1 MPAGQISVTRDKN
14 RIPALLGTS
23 NSDGSTPVAIYAD
36 PATQRLLVDAGT
48 ITIGAISGNKSNN
61 TAGPGSTNLGVL
73 PAVANAAA
81 PSYTEGN
88 QVALSTDLSG
98 AVRVTGSLSIGG
110 TTDNSAFTAGTST
123 GTPAFGFYHSTIDA
137 VTDGRSASLAI
148 DAKRNLFT
156 VIRDAAGNA
165 RGANVD
171 ANNNVGVVLAAE
183 TTKVIGTSR
192 TADGAGNLLTSNSTT
207 YTAKFGLDS
216 NLLGTLG
223 TAFTTAGFVDI
234 KGADGNVFVRQATA
248 ANLNAT
254 VIGAGTAGTAN
265 AGVVT
270 IQGIASMTK
279 LLVTPDTNSAVNVA
293 QFGGTNVVNGGTAGI
308 QSVGGSTATNVA
320 LTENPLN
327 IGAQAV
333 SSENSAVTTARKV
346 QLVADL
352 VGKLITLPYANPE
365 NFVSGVTAA
374 ITDTTNT
381 SVIASAG
388 GSLRNYVTHII
399 VTNSHATVSTVVEI
413 RDGAT
418 TVLYRGY
425 ALAAGGGFSVT
436 LPVPLRGT
444 AATAVT
450 ASCITTGSNVYVSAS
465 GYKGV

>member
-1 MPAGQISVTRDKN
+1 MPAGQISVTRDNN
-14 RIPALLGTS
+14 RIPGLIGTS
-23 NSDGSTPVAIYAD
+23 NSDGSTPVAVYAD
-36 PATQRLLVDAGT
+36 PSTHRLLVDAGS
-48 ITIGAISGNKSNN
+48 ITIGAISGSKSNN
-61 TAGPGSTNLGVL
+61 AAVPGSTNLGVL
-73 PAVANAAA
+73 PAIATAAA
-81 PSYTEGN
+81 PSYTEGF
-88 QVALSTDLSG
+88 QVGLSTDLAG
-98 AVRVTGSLSIGG
+98 AMRVTGSLSIGG

-123 GTPAFGFYHSTIDA
+123 GTPAMGFYHSTIDT
-137 VTDGRSASLAI
+137 VTDGRSAALAI

-171 ANNNVGVVLAAE
+171 ANSNMGVVLAAE
-183 TTKVIGTSR
+183 TTKVIGTI
-192 TADGAGNLLTSNSTT
+192 N
-207 YTAKFGLDS
+207 
-216 NLLGTLG
+216 
-223 TAFTTAGFVDI
+223 I
-234 KGADGNVFVRQATA
+234 A
-248 ANLNAT
+248 ASQT
-254 VIGAGTAGTAN
+254 IGIVAGTALIGKVGFDQTTPGTTN
-265 AGVVT
+265 AVSFAQIGATTVDSNSGVKSAGT
-270 IQGIASMTK
+270 IRVVIATDQPQLTNK
-279 LLVTPDTNSAVNVA
+279 LLVTPDANSAVNVA

-327 IGAQAV
+327 LGAQAV
-333 SSENSAVTTARKV
+333 SSENSAATTARKV

-388 GSLRNYVTHII
+388 GSLRNYITHII

-444 AATAVT
+444 AATAIT

-465 GYKGV
+465 GYKGL

>member
-1 MPAGQISVTRDKN
+1 MPAGVISVTRDRN
-14 RIPALLGTS
+14 RIPGLVGTS
-23 NSDGSTPVAIYAD
+23 NSDGTTPVAIFAD

-48 ITIGAISGNKSNN
+48 ITIGALSGNKSNN
-61 TAGPGSTNLGVL
+61 TAAPGSTNLGVL
-73 PAVANAAA
+73 PAIANAAA
-81 PSYTEGN
+81 PTYSEGN
-88 QVALSTDLSG
+88 QVLLSTDLTG
-98 AVRVTGSLSIGG
+98 AVRVTGSLTTSG

-123 GTPAFGFYHSTIDA
+123 GTPAFGFYHSTIDS

-148 DAKRNLFT
+148 DSKRNLFT

-171 ANNNVGVVLAAE
+171 TNNNMGVVLAAE
-183 TTKVIGTSR
+183 TTKVIGTINIAAAQTIATV
-192 TADGAGNLLTSNSTT
+192 TAVTAITNALPAGA
-207 YTAKFGLDS
+207 
-216 NLLGTLG
+216 NLLGKVGIDQTTPG
-223 TAFTTAGFVDI
+223 TTNAVFATNFPTTV
-234 KGADGNVFVRQATA
+234 
-248 ANLNAT
+248 
-254 VIGAGTAGTAN
+254 
-265 AGVVT
+265 
-270 IQGIASMTK
+270 
-279 LLVTPDTNSAVNVA
+279 DTNSGNKSASTIRIVLATDQPNFTTPLNVALAANQSVNVA

-327 IGAQAV
+327 MGAQAV

-365 NFVSGVTAA
+365 NFVSGATAA

-388 GSLRNYVTHII
+388 GSLRNYVTHIL
-399 VTNSHATVSTVVEI
+399 VTNSHATVSTLVEI

>member
-1 MPAGQISVTRDKN
+1 MPAGQISVTRDNN
-14 RIPALLGTS
+14 RIPALIGTS
-23 NSDGSTPVAIYAD
+23 NSDGTSPVAIYGDAS
-36 PATQRLLVDAGT
+36 THRLLVDAGT

-61 TAGPGSTNLGVL
+61 TAAPGSTNLGVL
-73 PAVANAAA
+73 PAIANAAA
-81 PSYTEGN
+81 PSYSEGN
-88 QVALSTDLSG
+88 QVLLSTDLTG
-98 AVRVTGSLSIGG
+98 AVRVVIA
-110 TTDNSAFTAGTST
+110 TDQ
-123 GTPAFGFYHSTIDA
+123 PQ
-137 VTDGRSASLAI
+137 
-148 DAKRNLFT
+148 
-156 VIRDAAGNA
+156 
-165 RGANVD
+165 
-171 ANNNVGVVLAAE
+171 
-183 TTKVIGTSR
+183 
-192 TADGAGNLLTSNSTT
+192 LTN
-207 YTAKFGLDS
+207 
-216 NLLGTLG
+216 
-223 TAFTTAGFVDI
+223 
-234 KGADGNVFVRQATA
+234 
-248 ANLNAT
+248 
-254 VIGAGTAGTAN
+254 
-265 AGVVT
+265 
-270 IQGIASMTK
+270 K
-279 LLVTPDTNSAVNVA
+279 LLVTPDANSAVNVA

-327 IGAQAV
+327 NGAQAV
-333 SSENSAVTTARKV
+333 SSENAAVTTARKV

-399 VTNSHATVSTVVEI
+399 VTNSHATVSTLVEI

>member
-1 MPAGQISVTRDKN
+1 MPAGQISVTRDNN
-14 RIPALLGTS
+14 RIPALIGTS
-23 NSDGSTPVAIYAD
+23 NSDGTSPVAIYGDAS
-36 PATQRLLVDAGT
+36 THRLLVDAGT

-61 TAGPGSTNLGVL
+61 TAAPGSTNLGVL
-73 PAVANAAA
+73 PAIANAAA
-81 PSYTEGN
+81 PSYSEGN
-88 QVALSTDLSG
+88 QVLLSTDLTG
-98 AVRVTGSLSIGG
+98 AVRVTGSLTTSG

-123 GTPAFGFYHSTIDA
+123 GTPAFGFYHSTIDT
-137 VTDGRSASLAI
+137 VTDGRSAALAI
-148 DAKRNLFT
+148 DSKRNLFT

-171 ANNNVGVVLAAE
+171 ANNNMGVVLAAE
-183 TTKVIGTSR
+183 TTKVIGTI
-192 TADGAGNLLTSNSTT
+192 N
-207 YTAKFGLDS
+207 
-216 NLLGTLG
+216 
-223 TAFTTAGFVDI
+223 I
-234 KGADGNVFVRQATA
+234 A
-248 ANLNAT
+248 ASQT
-254 VIGAGTAGTAN
+254 VGIVAGTALIGKVGIDQTTPGTTN
-265 AGVVT
+265 AISIAQIGSTTVDSNSGVKSAGT
-270 IQGIASMTK
+270 IRVVIATDQPQLTNK
-279 LLVTPDTNSAVNVA
+279 LLVTPDANSAVNVA

-327 IGAQAV
+327 TGGQAV

-346 QLVADL
+346 QFVADL
-352 VGKLITLPYANPE
+352 VGKQIVLPYANPE

-399 VTNSHATVSTVVEI
+399 VTNSHATVSTLVEI

-436 LPVPLRGT
+436 LPVPLKGT